1 MGIQFPFRSGHSVP
15 SGAEDVHAQEPGN
28 KNPGSLHGEAG
39 VVDSRIARSQATRK
53 ALQHA
58 AERLIAERGLESVS
72 IRDIVSTAGQKNE
85 SALQYHFKNLKGLI
99 SAIQAVRSSETQSK
113 RAEMLNAMMS
123 DTSQP
128 NLRQVCT
135 LMVQP
140 PFDLARSSVGFRRYI
155 KAFGHELVLT
165 ETSALARATG
175 QGGGSS
181 GQHLAMLLRSALPHL
196 DEDAYRRRMESA
208 VRLCSVSMYHQ
219 ARQKNA
225 FRGKQSELFLHSLID
240 ALAGLLSAP
249 ESSQTKAI
257 ARILSDQ

>member
-1 MGIQFPFRSGHSVP
+1 M
-15 SGAEDVHAQEPGN
+15 
-28 KNPGSLHGEAG
+28 
-39 VVDSRIARSQATRK
+39 DSRIARSQATRK

-99 SAIQAVRSSETQSK
+99 SAIQAERSSETQSK
-113 RAEMLNAMMS
+113 RAEMLNAMLS
-123 DTSQP
+123 DTGQP

-165 ETSALARATG
+165 ETSALARATR

-181 GQHLAMLLRSALPHL
+181 GQHLAMLLKSALPHL

-249 ESSQTKAI
+249 ESGQTKAI
-257 ARILSDQ
+257 ARILAEQ